1 MYRCGGAV
9 IEQSH
14 PLAGIVRTVA
24 SPIRMSETPVDYR
37 NPPPLLGQHT
47 REILEGVLGLSN
59 DVIEQLQKQRVI
71 KVLK

>member
-1 MYRCGGAV
+1 
-9 IEQSH
+9 
-14 PLAGIVRTVA
+14 
-24 SPIRMSETPVDYR
+24 MSETPVDYR